1 MSRLSRKNRT
11 NYECDIKS
19 SGGVTDLFDNMIKSL
34 WRIDDEEYDFIIE
47 RMTDSE
53 MDLFLKENPTFAE
66 KRKMIILVERLL
78 DLSEFRDKQI
88 NKII

>member
-11 NYECDIKS
+11 NSECGIKS
-19 SGGVTDLFDNMIKSL
+19 SGGITDLFDNMVKSL

-66 KRKMIILVERLL
+66 RRKMIILVERLL
-78 DLSEFRDKQI
+78 NLSEYREEQI

>member
-11 NYECDIKS
+11 NRECDIKS
-19 SGGVTDLFDNMIKSL
+19 SGWITDLLDNVVKET
-34 WRIDDEEYDFIIE
+34 WRINDQEYDFILE

-78 DLSEFRDKQI
+78 DLSEYREEQI
-88 NKII
+88 NKIL

>member
-11 NYECDIKS
+11 NRECDIKS
-19 SGGVTDLFDNMIKSL
+19 SGGITDLLDNVVKET
-34 WRIDDEEYDFIIE
+34 WRINDQEYDFILE

-53 MDLFLKENPTFAE
+53 MDLMLNDNPTFTE

-78 DLSEFRDKQI
+78 NLSEYREERI

>member
-11 NYECDIKS
+11 NSECGIKS
-19 SGGVTDLFDNMIKSL
+19 SGGITDLFDNMVKSL

-53 MDLFLKENPTFAE
+53 MDLFLKESPTFAE

-78 DLSEFRDKQI
+78 NLSEYREEQI